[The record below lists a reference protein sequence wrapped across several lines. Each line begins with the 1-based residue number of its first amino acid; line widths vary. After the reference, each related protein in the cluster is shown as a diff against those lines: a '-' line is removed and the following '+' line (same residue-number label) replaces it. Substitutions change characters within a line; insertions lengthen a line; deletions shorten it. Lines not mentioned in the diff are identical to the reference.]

1 MEKTMFLLVARQFLG
16 IGDYAET
23 TEKNPCV
30 CHTSLSYTPVDD
42 RKLGMFMD
50 SWRDRMSA
58 ATE

>member
-1 MEKTMFLLVARQFLG
+1 MFLLVARQFLG